1 MSLTNPTT
9 LQLSY
14 YMMADTKKILLVD
27 DDPLSL
33 QIMQVHLN
41 NSGEDFEIFVAENG
55 KEALEV
61 ASNEVPDLIISDWE
75 MPVMTGIEMTRAVKA
90 DPKLK
95 NIPIIVATGIMT
107 TDNNLDQ
114 AFQAGA
120 IDYVRKPVNEIELIA
135 RMRSVL
141 ALIEYQERI
150 RIQNEILKEHREELK
165 AINTELTESNLRLRE
180 SEMRYKHLADAT
192 LEGIAICSPRG
203 IILNHNKQLSKIL
216 RTVEENNL
224 NEDIYQ
230 WLPQPEWGDSNF
242 IHDEFE
248 YPSEKDKRIISL
260 HSRKIQYQ
268 NEDAVIVTIRDIT
281 AAKRI
286 EQLEKQ
292 RLEDKISNEKEI
304 NRLQKEKYEAD
315 LAHKNRQLTS
325 TTLQINNKNKILEE
339 ISNVLQELTSTSIS
353 NPSKQYR
360 KLSMIIKD
368 NLNLDKDWEQ
378 FKLHFDEVHP
388 DFFEELKKRYPSLTE
403 TDLKHCA
410 YMRIG
415 FSTKEIA
422 RLLNVTP
429 RSVQVSRY
437 RMKKKMN
444 LPEEVDLREVIKS
457 V

>member
-1 MSLTNPTT
+1 
-9 LQLSY
+9 
-14 YMMADTKKILLVD
+14 MAETKKILLVD

-41 NSGEDFEIFVAENG
+41 NSGENFKLFVAENG
-55 KEALEV
+55 KEAIDV
-61 ASNEVPDLIISDWE
+61 AAKENPDLIISDWE
-75 MPVMTGIEMTRAVKA
+75 MPVMTGIEMTRTIKA

-95 NIPIIVATGIMT
+95 NIPVIIATGIMT

-120 IDYVRKPVNEIELIA
+120 IDYVRKPVNEIELLA

-165 AINTELTESNLRLRE
+165 AINTELTEANLRLRE

-192 LEGIAICSPRG
+192 LEGVAICSPEG
-203 IILNHNKQLSKIL
+203 VILNHNKQLSKIL
-216 RTVEENNL
+216 RSAEENVL
-224 NEDIYQ
+224 NENIYK
-230 WLPQPEWGDSNF
+230 WLPKPQWGEASSVQVEYEFPSD
-242 IHDEFE
+242 DE
-248 YPSEKDKRIISL
+248 DKIL
-260 HSRKIQYQ
+260 NLLSRKIQYQ
-268 NEDAVIVTIRDIT
+268 TDDAVIVTVRDIT

-286 EQLEKQ
+286 AQLEKQ
-292 RLEDKISNEKEI
+292 RLQEKIVNEKEI

-339 ISNVLQELTSTSIS
+339 ISNVLQELTGNSMN
-353 NPSKQYR
+353 NPSKHYR
-360 KLSMIIKD
+360 KISMIIKD

-388 DFFEELKKRYPSLTE
+388 DFFEALKRRYPSLTD

-437 RMKKKMN
+437 RMKKKMS
-444 LPEEVDLREVIKS
+444 LPEEVDLREVIKTI
-457 V
+457 